1 MQVHKSFFL
10 NNPRLGMLVNSFDKM
25 TTDKQQLHL
34 YNAEQFFN
42 KLVNHVLEWKIL
54 RKKTCH
60 LKFALR
66 ASGLL
71 PGEKNGKKY
80 GKMLNTAAI
89 NAEK

>member
-42 KLVNHVLEWKIL
+42 KLVNHVLE
-54 RKKTCH
+54 
-60 LKFALR
+60 
-66 ASGLL
+66 
-71 PGEKNGKKY
+71 
-80 GKMLNTAAI
+80 
-89 NAEK
+89 